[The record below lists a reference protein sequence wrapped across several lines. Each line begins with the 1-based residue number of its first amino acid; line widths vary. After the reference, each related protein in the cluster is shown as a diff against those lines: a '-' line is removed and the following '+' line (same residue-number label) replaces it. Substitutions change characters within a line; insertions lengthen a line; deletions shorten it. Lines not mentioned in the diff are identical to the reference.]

1 MKKNSHKKTVEKP
14 SLECRLAF
22 RLSAK
27 EKQEIEAKAK
37 LCAMSPSK
45 YIRRLEKSE
54 YAVTSLKLNEMPKT
68 N

>member
-1 MKKNSHKKTVEKP
+1 MKKSSHKKTVEKP

-37 LCAMSPSK
+37 LCARTPRK
-45 YIRRLEKSE
+45 YSRSSVI
-54 YAVTSLKLNEMPKT
+54 VN
-68 N
+68 